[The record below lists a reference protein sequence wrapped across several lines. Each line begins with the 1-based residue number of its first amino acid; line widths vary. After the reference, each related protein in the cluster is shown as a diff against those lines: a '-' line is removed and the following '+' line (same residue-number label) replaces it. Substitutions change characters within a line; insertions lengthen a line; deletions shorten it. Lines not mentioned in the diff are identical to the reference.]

1 MIKNS
6 TPPIFFQKLFEL
18 LERQRA
24 AFEDYGMRL
33 PFPRGGGTM
42 ALVFQCPNDNIV
54 LSCGAPPDFWHFG
67 HEPLTKPVQME
78 AFLIDLSNSMTAA
91 NRI

>member
-6 TPPIFFQKLFEL
+6 TPPILLQKLFEL

-33 PFPRGGGTM
+33 PFPRGGGT
-42 ALVFQCPNDNIV
+42 ALVFQYPDDNIV
-54 LSCGAPPDFWHFG
+54 LPCGAPPNFRHFG
-67 HEPLTKPVQME
+67 HEPRTTGSKRKP
-78 AFLIDLSNSMTAA
+78 FSSTCPIP
-91 NRI
+91 